1 MHEKETLVCHAE
13 AELADSIKK
22 TNFTILSPGTTAVEQ
37 HLTAVENNLAALM
50 AGSFEQLTYRYTR
63 RHGGIWRTMHCRLCI
78 NCYGTI

>member
-37 HLTAVENNLAALM
+37 HLTAVENNLAALK
-50 AGSFEQLTYRYTR
+50 GPKHDQVEGEFFFT
-63 RHGGIWRTMHCRLCI
+63 
-78 NCYGTI
+78 